1 MMLCLYQLCG
11 GASHR
16 CTVEKDLAEVS
27 GSLLIHNEAQWTPA
41 GYLSPWKIFGP
52 QVIVKIILKNG
63 ADPIKNHVEEKNW
76 WKLKKLDLNL
86 EIQEEKNSA
95 QPHPATHRGRQ
106 GAENPSSAEHI
117 PHLSSE
123 GATRLAPSGK
133 ERRSRPR
140 RWRTYTRTHV
150 RTKRFQHP
158 GLAQTRGPHLRHPS
172 LPAALAARWRRGAAG
187 RGGLWRA
194 RRLQSPTEGVSKMG
208 APGLSPESHT
218 KQDPG
223 HPPGREATGCSRHR
237 CGFHF
242 KLGALIAEGTFSR
255 CPGQPCRWG
264 GSARKEVWTPWYS
277 LE

>member
-1 MMLCLYQLCG
+1 MWAWG
-11 GASHR
+11 GLELSS
-16 CTVEKDLAEVS
+16 VS
-27 GSLLIHNEAQWTPA
+27 WFGHGAVWLPLSSQEDPQFCPRPPWPPLSL
-41 GYLSPWKIFGP
+41 K
-52 QVIVKIILKNG
+52 
-63 ADPIKNHVEEKNW
+63 
-76 WKLKKLDLNL
+76 
-86 EIQEEKNSA
+86 EEKNSA

-158 GLAQTRGPHLRHPS
+158 GLAQTRCPHLRHPS
-172 LPAALAARWRRGAAG
+172 LPAAFAARWRRGAAR

-194 RRLQSPTEGVSKMG
+194 RRPQSPTEGVSKMG

-223 HPPGREATGCSRHR
+223 HPPGREATGCSR
-237 CGFHF
+237 
-242 KLGALIAEGTFSR
+242 
-255 CPGQPCRWG
+255 
-264 GSARKEVWTPWYS
+264 
-277 LE
+277 